1 MLLPRQRRSAATDTS
16 TSSSGVTSVVIST
29 ATARPLVA
37 TIANTDEAAGEK
49 TTKRISRQVLHRR
62 LRRLG
67 RKLDDVMTMFK
78 DVADAAR
85 IEGKGGR
92 SGQKRGARAGQNA
105 RRRLRGK
112 GGRFVAAPRE
122 EEVKDSHP
130 DPSTIL
136 TTKPRDQEERQVA
149 VVVERRKKTKKQRR
163 RERGSW
169 PTGSKETEAREAQVG
184 AEAREAQ
191 VGVAERERQQER
203 QEETDRLNR
212 LERKLIQTQ
221 TELRTAQTDKEQTD
235 KQLQAALNTNAQLQ
249 SQMTELLDQITEV
262 TEVTRAQTET
272 DQFCTA
278 ELKQKLATEQDRVA
292 TAQIQIELSTEMNE
306 QLQIQITDLTTMIQQ
321 LRDRP
326 TEHDRKQTDTLP
338 VTAIPKTAAPQMAAA
353 VKRTRVMP
361 RARQVTPKKAP
372 APKKV
377 WKGAP
382 IEKRVV
388 KGLNL

>member
-130 DPSTIL
+130 DPDFTTTT
-136 TTKPRDQEERQVA
+136 TTKDQERQQVA
-149 VVVERRKKTKKQRR
+149 VVGERKKKQKKQRR
-163 RERGSW
+163 RERGELPVGSQEAKKRQRKEDQKLVQLRQCQEQAEVTQRELRMRAEAAEEQAAQMKTQLAQAQAELQEHAEYADAEVAAAREEATLQVQQAADRHRGELEKRDVRMSEVEAQAAEMKARLICSGQEAARQHQEQVKW
-169 PTGSKETEAREAQVG
+169 RDARIMELTEEVEAAAKKEAAPRQNKRQGRLVSMWDPTRTFLFWQNDVTGQRFADTGGNGLRAWQQETNRTGTPLWRHAVTAEVTFEDPTG
-184 AEAREAQ
+184 
-191 VGVAERERQQER
+191 
-203 QEETDRLNR
+203 
-212 LERKLIQTQ
+212 
-221 TELRTAQTDKEQTD
+221 
-235 KQLQAALNTNAQLQ
+235 
-249 SQMTELLDQITEV
+249 
-262 TEVTRAQTET
+262 
-272 DQFCTA
+272 
-278 ELKQKLATEQDRVA
+278 
-292 TAQIQIELSTEMNE
+292 
-306 QLQIQITDLTTMIQQ
+306 
-321 LRDRP
+321 
-326 TEHDRKQTDTLP
+326 
-338 VTAIPKTAAPQMAAA
+338 
-353 VKRTRVMP
+353 
-361 RARQVTPKKAP
+361 
-372 APKKV
+372 
-377 WKGAP
+377 
-382 IEKRVV
+382 
-388 KGLNL
+388 

>member
-1 MLLPRQRRSAATDTS
+1 M
-16 TSSSGVTSVVIST
+16 
-29 ATARPLVA
+29 
-37 TIANTDEAAGEK
+37 
-49 TTKRISRQVLHRR
+49 
-62 LRRLG
+62 G

-169 PTGSKETEAREAQVG
+169 PTGSKET
-184 AEAREAQ
+184 EAREAQ

-306 QLQIQITDLTTMIQQ
+306 QLQLQITDLTTAIEQ

-326 TEHDRKQTDTLP
+326 TEHTRKQTDTLT
-338 VTAIPKTAAPQMAAA
+338 VTAVQKAAAPPKAAA
-353 VKRTRVMP
+353 VERTRVLPGKTATGWWGQSTIRMDTWI
-361 RARQVTPKKAP
+361 R
-372 APKKV
+372 
-377 WKGAP
+377 GADGQL
-382 IEKRVV
+382 RMRTS
-388 KGLNL
+388 G